1 MPVSWPSPFITV
13 QKQIYRLRI
22 ALFPYIAMITKQR
35 VCNGTLKVKVNL
47 RFFLTGP
54 SHFHRLSRAIR
65 RCMLR
70 QGYRGVV
77 AYIDDFFLSQ
87 HEQAIR
93 RCMLRKGFRGVV
105 AYIDGFFIAAA
116 TYEEC
121 RKWMD
126 ILMKLK
132 KARIFDQLGKGG
144 RAEPT
149 HHLPGCRHRHNKQHP
164 VLVGQI
170 YR

>member
-1 MPVSWPSPFITV
+1 
-13 QKQIYRLRI
+13 
-22 ALFPYIAMITKQR
+22 
-35 VCNGTLKVKVNL
+35 
-47 RFFLTGP
+47 
-54 SHFHRLSRAIR
+54 
-65 RCMLR
+65 MLR

-93 RCMLRKGFRGVV
+93 RCMLRKSFRGIV
-105 AYIDGFFIAAA
+105 AYIDDFFIAAA

-144 RAEPT
+144 GAEPT

-170 YR
+170 YIYYIYDHGFT

>member
-1 MPVSWPSPFITV
+1 MPVSWLSPFIIV
-13 QKQIYRLRI
+13 RKQIYRLLI
-22 ALFPYIAMITKQR
+22 VPIHCDDYKATDLQWHFEGENKPT
-35 VCNGTLKVKVNL
+35 
-47 RFFLTGP
+47 FLCDSMLPFGSNKGP
-54 SHFHRLSRAIR
+54 SHFHRLS
-65 RCMLR
+65 
-70 QGYRGVV
+70 
-77 AYIDDFFLSQ
+77 
-87 HEQAIR
+87 QAIR
-93 RCMLRKGFRGVV
+93 RCMLRKSFRGIV
-105 AYIDGFFIAAA
+105 AYIDDFFIAAA

-144 RAEPT
+144 GAEPT

-170 YR
+170 YIYYIYDHGFT